1 VSAPAREDTVFE
13 LALYLVASARDCL
26 DEPLV
31 YGPFR
36 MIEGVSR
43 LIERLGGED
52 EFLRSSK
59 ETIDREKYKVMAA
72 REAFAAWLDELL
84 RGFSAEAKRRNLDT
98 ASPGQ
103 AGADR
108 ADRAVHSLLR
118 IPVRGE
124 AADEFADAF
133 RRLRIFEHA
142 CRQPGFLAARL
153 LRPMAE
159 GEPFVVVAEW
169 DSLEAYDGWLENPVR
184 EQLAVE
190 LEPLLAGDMAG
201 QVYRV
206 ASAAERRSG

>member
-1 VSAPAREDTVFE
+1 MSAPAREDAVFE

-59 ETIDREKYKVMAA
+59 DTIDREKYNVMAA

-84 RGFSAEAKRRNLDT
+84 RGFSAEAKRRNLGIG
-98 ASPGQ
+98 SPGR

-108 ADRAVHSLLR
+108 AGGAVHSVLR
-118 IPVRGE
+118 IPVRGD
-124 AADEFADAF
+124 AADEFAHTF
-133 RRLRIFEHA
+133 QRLRVFEHA
-142 CRQPGFLAARL
+142 GRQPGFRAARL
-153 LRPMAE
+153 LRPIAE

-169 DSLEAYDGWLENPVR
+169 ESLKAYDAWLENPVR

-206 ASAAERRSG
+206 ASAAEGRSR